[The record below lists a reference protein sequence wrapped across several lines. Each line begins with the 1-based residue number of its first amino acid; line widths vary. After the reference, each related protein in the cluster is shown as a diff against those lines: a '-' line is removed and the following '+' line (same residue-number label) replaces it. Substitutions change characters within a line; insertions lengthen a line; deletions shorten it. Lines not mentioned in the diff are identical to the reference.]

1 MVAPTESDASR
12 NPASPPPSA
21 ENVLEVRDL
30 RTYFGLDEGTVR
42 ALDGVSFDIKRDSV
56 LGIVGES
63 GCGKSV
69 LARSIMS
76 IVQPPGYIPSG
87 EINFTRPVNGVM
99 QTDDLVQLDPDGE
112 KMRSIRGGEITM
124 VFQEPMV
131 SFSPVYTIGNQIM
144 EAVMLHQKV
153 SKAEARNRTIEMLGL
168 VGIPNPERRIDEYPF
183 NFSGGM
189 RQRAMIAMALSS
201 NPKLLI
207 ADEPT
212 TALDVTTQAQ
222 ILELLL
228 KLQEEFGMA
237 MILITHNLGL
247 VAQMAK
253 EVAVM
258 YLGKMVEQTDVG
270 TLFSNPQ
277 HPYTQ
282 ELLRSIPRLGRTKQ
296 TSRLTAIKGSV
307 PPPYS
312 RPSGCAFHPRCP
324 KVISGVCEKFTPEPI
339 QLSENQFA
347 SCLLYSD
354 AEEHKMGE
362 TLPDT
367 TAISSSEPEE
377 KE

>member
-1 MVAPTESDASR
+1 MVVPTESDV
-12 NPASPPPSA
+12 PASTAPVLRDGS
-21 ENVLEVRDL
+21 NVLEVRNL
-30 RTYFGLDEGTVR
+30 KTYFGLDEGTVR
-42 ALDGVSFDIKRDSV
+42 AVDGVSFDIKRDSV

-87 EINFTRPVNGVM
+87 EIHFTRPVNGEM
-99 QTDDLVQLDPDGE
+99 KSDDLVQLDPDGE
-112 KMRSIRGGEITM
+112 DMRSIRGGEITM

-131 SFSPVYTIGNQIM
+131 SFSPVYTVGNQIM
-144 EAVMLHQKV
+144 EAVILHQKV
-153 SKAEARNRTIEMLGL
+153 SKAEARNRTIEMLGK

-183 NFSGGM
+183 NLSGGM

-222 ILELLL
+222 ILDLMVE
-228 KLQEEFGMA
+228 LQEEFGMA
-237 MILITHNLGL
+237 MILITHNLGV

-258 YLGKMVEQTDVG
+258 YLGKIVEYTDVA
-270 TLFSNPQ
+270 TLFDNPQ

-282 ELLRSIPRLGRTKQ
+282 ELLKSIPRLGRTKQ
-296 TSRLTAIKGSV
+296 TERLTAIKGSV

-312 RPSGCAFHPRCP
+312 RPGGCAFHPRCP
-324 KVISGVCEKFTPEPI
+324 QAMAGVCEVIDPEPI
-339 QLSENQFA
+339 QISDRQLV
-347 SCLLYSD
+347 SCLLHSD
-354 AEEHKMGE
+354 DAKQRAETVNAAAG
-362 TLPDT
+362 PD
-367 TAISSSEPEE
+367 ISSENEE
-377 KE
+377 